1 MMNNKYTEFA
11 SVEEQNIPN
20 DVAPVASLTRG
31 ERLAL
36 TLNSLY
42 HI

>member
-1 MMNNKYTEFA
+1 MMNNKYTKFA
-11 SVEEQNIPN
+11 SVEEQNILN
-20 DVAPVASLTRG
+20 DVAPIASLTG